1 MVTRYTREKNVQ
13 VIIRVLKAHNI
24 RYVIASPGSANT
36 SFVCSVQDDPWF
48 KVFSSVDERSAA
60 YMACGLAAETGEA
73 VVMSCTGATASRNY
87 ASGLTEA
94 FYRKLPVLAI
104 TSTQNVAKI
113 GHHIAQVVDRST
125 IQNDVARLSVTLPI
139 VKDDEDLWECEI
151 AVNKAV
157 LELFRHGGGPAH
169 INLQT
174 TYAKPYDVETIPNY
188 RLINRITPAGEF
200 PALNGR
206 VAVAVG
212 SHKRWSPA
220 ETAALEQFA
229 LAFDA
234 PVFCDHTSG
243 YRGQNRLVFALGAA
257 QHMFERAA
265 YHPDVLIHIG
275 EITGDYASM
284 ALNGTAVWRVSE
296 DGEIR
301 DLYRR
306 LRHVFEMP
314 EQVFFEHYAATR
326 AAGGTAPGTAYVDQ
340 CRTYLA
346 DMRSRVPELPLS
358 NIWLAQQMAPRLPS
372 PASIHFAIL
381 NSLRSW
387 NFFDIPA
394 GVSSFSNVGGFGIDG
409 CTSALL
415 GGSLADPDK
424 LQFLVTGDLAFFYDL
439 NVLGNRHVG
448 RNLRI
453 LLVNNGTGTEFKNY
467 NHHAATFQ
475 DGADRFVA
483 ARGHFGQQSR
493 TLVRDYAT
501 NLGFEYLSAASKDE
515 AAACI
520 ERFVTPGLTDKP
532 MIFEAFTEEADESI
546 ALKAMQSI
554 HQNPGSRVK
563 NIVRRVLGPTIIG
576 AIKGNRGGGGGGG
589 NAGS

>member
-1 MVTRYTREKNVQ
+1 MPVKYTREKNVQ

-36 SFVCSVQDDPWF
+36 SFVCSVQDDPFF

-60 YMACGLAAETGEA
+60 YIACGLAAETGEA
-73 VVMSCTGATASRNY
+73 VVISCTGATASRNY

-94 FYRKLPVLAI
+94 FYRKLPILAI

-139 VKDDEDLWECEI
+139 VRDDDDLWECEI

-157 LELFRHGGGPAH
+157 TELFRHGGGPAH

-174 TYAKPYDVETIPNY
+174 VYAKPYDVETIPNY
-188 RLINRITPAGEF
+188 RLIDRITPGGEF

-212 SHKRWSPA
+212 SHKRWSAA

-229 LAFDA
+229 LTHDA

-243 YRGQNRLVFALGAA
+243 YTGKNRLVFALGAA

-284 ALNGTAVWRVSE
+284 ALNGTQVWRVNP

-306 LRHVFEMP
+306 LRYVFEMP
-314 EQVFFEHYAATR
+314 EQTFFTHYAAGK
-326 AAGGTAPGTAYVDQ
+326 AASGSAYFDQ
-340 CRTYLA
+340 CAAYLA
-346 DMRSRVPELPLS
+346 DMRGRVPELPFS
-358 NIWLAQQMAPRLPS
+358 NIWLASQLAPRLPS
-372 PASIHFAIL
+372 PASIQFAIL

-387 NFFDIPA
+387 NFFDIPPGIA
-394 GVSSFSNVGGFGIDG
+394 SYSNVGGFGIDG
-409 CTSALL
+409 CLSSLL
-415 GGSLADPDK
+415 GASLADPDK
-424 LQFLVTGDLAFFYDL
+424 LQFLVTGDLAFFYDM

-493 TLVRDYAT
+493 TLVRDYAG
-501 NLGFEYLSAASKDE
+501 NLGFEYLSAASKEE
-515 AAACI
+515 AVACI
-520 ERFVTPGLTDKP
+520 ERFLTPGLTDRP

-563 NIVRRVLGPTIIG
+563 NLVRRVLGPTIIG
-576 AIKGNRGGGGGGG
+576 AIKGTRGSGGSGGG

>member
-1 MVTRYTREKNVQ
+1 MPVKYTREKNVQ
-13 VIIRVLKAHNI
+13 VILRVLKAHNI

-36 SFVCSVQDDPWF
+36 SFVCSVQDDPF
-48 KVFSSVDERSAA
+48 FQVFSSVDERSAA
-60 YMACGLAAETGEA
+60 YIACGLAAETGEA
-73 VVMSCTGATASRNY
+73 VVISCTGATASRNY
-87 ASGLTEA
+87 APGLTEA

-113 GHHIAQVVDRST
+113 GHHVAQVVDRSS

-139 VKDDEDLWECEI
+139 VRDDDDVWECEI
-151 AVNKAV
+151 KVNKAV

-174 TYAKPYDVETIPNY
+174 VYAKPYDVETIPNY
-188 RLINRITPAGEF
+188 RVIDRITPAGPF
-200 PALNGR
+200 PDLRGR

-212 SHKRWSPA
+212 SHKHWSAA

-229 LAFDA
+229 LAHDA

-243 YRGQNRLVFALGAA
+243 YTGRNRLVFALGAA
-257 QHMFERAA
+257 QHMFERGA

-284 ALNGTAVWRVSE
+284 AMNGTEVWRVNP

-314 EQVFFEHYAATR
+314 ESTFFDHYAA
-326 AAGGTAPGTAYVDQ
+326 GTAGRGSAYFDQ
-340 CRTYLA
+340 CQAYLA
-346 DMRSRVPELPLS
+346 EMRARVPDLPFS
-358 NIWLAQQMAPRLPS
+358 NIWLASQLAPKLPT
-372 PASIHFAIL
+372 PASIQFAIL

-387 NFFDIPA
+387 NFFDLPA
-394 GVSSFSNVGGFGIDG
+394 GIASSSNVGGFGIDG
-409 CTSALL
+409 CLSSLL
-415 GGSLADPDK
+415 GASLADPDK
-424 LQFLVTGDLAFFYDL
+424 LQFLVTGDLAFFYDM
-439 NVLGNRHVG
+439 NALGNRHVG

-467 NHHAATFQ
+467 NHHAAMFQ
-475 DGADRFVA
+475 GGADRYVA

-501 NLGFEYLSAASKDE
+501 NLGFEYLGADSKAA

-520 ERFVTPGLTDKP
+520 ERFVTPGLTDRP
-532 MIFEAFTEEADESI
+532 IIFEAFTEEADESI

-563 NIVRRVLGPTIIG
+563 NIVRRVLGPTIVG
-576 AIKGNRGGGGGGG
+576 AIKGARGGGGGGSG